1 MEIIL
6 YSILYIFLYFIVF
19 ILFFIVLTISLGS
32 LYSFFSGKK
41 HIEIEKNIVHLNNKK
56 FVILILFLS
65 IGLPYFS
72 FNSLF
77 NYSPPFILSNNK
89 VISVDNVDKRLI
101 ELQNKEIYIQKTL
114 NNIDDLTINEISE
127 ELTIILKY
135 LSELK
140 EESIN
145 QQQIIEQLNF
155 KRINQKKK
163 TDELIKK
170 TQEVEKLT
178 EPQLEAIKYLI
189 TQNSNEQNDKSSWFG
204 IFISFPLGVFASI
217 IANSLWRKI
226 NEKEKIT
233 MHNNVYKT

>member
-6 YSILYIFLYFIVF
+6 YSILYIFLYFVAF

-32 LYSFFSGKK
+32 LYSFVSGKK
-41 HIEIEKNIVHLNNKK
+41 QIEIEKNVVNINNNYFAIVM
-56 FVILILFLS
+56 LFIS

-77 NYSPPFILSNNK
+77 NYSPPFIPSNNK
-89 VISVDNVDKRLI
+89 VISADNVDKRLT

-127 ELTIILKY
+127 ELTNILKY
-135 LSELK
+135 LNELK

-145 QQQIIEQLNF
+145 QQQIIEQLNI
-155 KRINQKKK
+155 KRINEKQK

-170 TQEVEKLT
+170 SQEVEKLT
-178 EPQLEAIKYLI
+178 EPQLDAFKYLI
-189 TQNSNEQNDKSSWFG
+189 TQNSNEQNDKSFWFG
-204 IFISFPLGVFASI
+204 ILISFPLGVFASI
-217 IANSLWRKI
+217 IANTLWGRLNRKR
-226 NEKEKIT
+226 K
-233 MHNNVYKT
+233 